1 MRSRARTLSSQTK
14 NCRAFNS
21 EMGYNPRVISTQLI
35 KPVSAIMSQGQQ
47 RQLFL
52 GILAGATASLAM
64 IALRRGQAERATLA
78 NRIEPVTQ
86 QALSQLGVP
95 AESRYI
101 PVNGLQLH
109 TVIAGP
115 RDGKLVV
122 LLHGFPENW
131 YSWSLNTTAFH
142 PTCNERV
149 QPSVH
154 PQLVA

>member
-1 MRSRARTLSSQTK
+1 
-14 NCRAFNS
+14 
-21 EMGYNPRVISTQLI
+21 MGQS
-35 KPVSAIMSQGQQ
+35 QQ
-47 RQLFL
+47 RQLFA
-52 GILAGATASLAM
+52 GILAGATASMAM
-64 IALRRGQAERATLA
+64 VWLRRGQAVRATLA
-78 NRIEPVTQ
+78 DRVEAVTQ
-86 QALSQLGVP
+86 QALSQLGVA

-101 PVNGLQLH
+101 SVNGLQLH